1 MEMDAWTIADI
12 KNRAMDKAYAKV
24 TMLGMEI
31 SSNKTDIKT
40 KSYGPLNLEQ
50 MLLIL
55 EGNKK
60 ELQVWEY
67 IAELIENK

>member
-55 EGNKK
+55 KGNKK

-67 IAELIENK
+67 IAELIENQ

>member
-67 IAELIENK
+67 IAELIENQ

>member
-24 TMLGMEI
+24 TMLSMEI

>member
-1 MEMDAWTIADI
+1 MEVDAWTIADI

-67 IAELIENK
+67 IAELIENQ

>member
-55 EGNKK
+55 EDNKK

-67 IAELIENK
+67 IAELIENQ

>member
-12 KNRAMDKAYAKV
+12 KNRAIDKAYAKV

-40 KSYGPLNLEQ
+40 KNYGPLNLEQ

-67 IAELIENK
+67 IAELIENQ

>member
-12 KNRAMDKAYAKV
+12 KNRAIDKAYAKV

-67 IAELIENK
+67 IAEIIENQ

>member
-1 MEMDAWTIADI
+1 MEIDAWTIADI

-67 IAELIENK
+67 IAELIENQ